1 MIGLSTPGHE
11 TTEHLPETDV
21 HVFLDEDDAVEVVWH
36 QLTSDN
42 LDLSAALSTCAER
55 LLCCPLFVKRG
66 DIIPA
71 AQNGST
77 QLRGADMCL
86 CGSITA

>member
-11 TTEHLPETDV
+11 TTEHLTETDV
-21 HVFLDEDDAVEVVWH
+21 HVFLDEDDAVKVVRH
-36 QLTSDN
+36 QLTGDD

-55 LLCCPLFVKRG
+55 LLYRPLFVKSG

-71 AQNGST
+71 AQNGS
-77 QLRGADMCL
+77 A
-86 CGSITA
+86 